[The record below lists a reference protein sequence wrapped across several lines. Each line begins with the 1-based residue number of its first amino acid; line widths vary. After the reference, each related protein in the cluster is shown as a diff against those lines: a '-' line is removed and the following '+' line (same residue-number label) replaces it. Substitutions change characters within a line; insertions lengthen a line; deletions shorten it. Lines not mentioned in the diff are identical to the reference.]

1 MTSPTD
7 PENRSL
13 RKLSTREIER
23 LLDAVNRRIL
33 QELSANARISFGEL
47 GRIVG
52 LTAPSVAER
61 VKRLQEANVLTG
73 FHAKVDLAKA
83 GSATITTFVTL
94 QCHAGRCLR
103 REGGRKRFPE
113 ISDGYRISG
122 DRCSL
127 LKVNTD
133 SIDHLEGVLDR
144 MSEYGQTSTIFVLN
158 SRWDE

>member
-1 MTSPTD
+1 MSQ
-7 PENRSL
+7 
-13 RKLSTREIER
+13 
-23 LLDAVNRRIL
+23 AF
-33 QELSANARISFGEL
+33 ARGEL
-47 GRIVG
+47 
-52 LTAPSVAER
+52 P
-61 VKRLQEANVLTG
+61 TG

-83 GSATITTFVTL
+83 GSATIATFVIPR
-94 QCHAGRCLR
+94 CHAGRCLR
-103 REGGRKRFPE
+103 REGDRKRFPE

-122 DRCSL
+122 DRCSP